1 MPLNLPTD
9 AGLTSYF
16 YALMHVARYDKFTTT
31 SKMHENKKDLF
42 LACVGSGSLFHAPPR
57 SFVPLTVCRTLYDY
71 QMSVWKLP
79 RNEKEGD
86 RITRWQFDA
95 VRAFAWTF
103 TCRRL
108 LVVVIP
114 DAQKL
119 C

>member
-1 MPLNLPTD
+1 MSPVNINLQ
-9 AGLTSYF
+9 L
-16 YALMHVARYDKFTTT
+16 LARCIKTE
-31 SKMHENKKDLF
+31 KIF
-42 LACVGSGSLFHAPPR
+42 LPPVLRARSLFHAPPH
-57 SFVPLTVCRTLYDY
+57 SFVPLTVCRILYDY

-95 VRAFAWTF
+95 VRSFAWTF
-103 TCRRL
+103 TCHRL
-108 LVVVIP
+108 FVVVLP